1 MRPGLGPVR
10 VKAIDEA
17 SEREVRNLQLER
29 WSIRVVRIIV
39 TQSTTG
45 MQVSQIFPEYSNFPR
60 VYHRFPGLST
70 PILDLS

>member
-1 MRPGLGPVR
+1 MSLGAKGIIPGLGLVR

-39 TQSTTG
+39 TFS
-45 MQVSQIFPEYSNFPR
+45 VSLYCFIDGE
-60 VYHRFPGLST
+60 VL
-70 PILDLS
+70 I